1 MKPIA
6 PAGPEDAPLLI
17 VSSAPCDEELRH
29 KSAGHGLGYEL
40 LLDALHDVGIDTKNV
55 RYCHAYPELR
65 ARGTLTQAQLDK
77 WKEFLRL
84 ECAGRE
90 CVVALGKS
98 AAYATGI
105 LGTFKATNV
114 RKGRKLKVQH
124 EEDQDAITMLYSDD
138 LFFLEKEP
146 EKTPKFAEHFEVVRR
161 ILTKQPLKLPRVT
174 ITYIEKPEDV
184 NALYLAIRATPKRLA
199 AYDYEADTLNA
210 TIATPACLAF
220 CLGKCEDGSYNV
232 WVWVNEDKLIPR
244 YDHKTQK
251 RFKRIWKEFFM
262 RARRKFKLIAH
273 NRAYDDWI
281 TKAYFKLDDTFKGST
296 HDTMIQSWSV
306 DNSTRNGLKEIARQL
321 GYPDYDAK
329 IDALVSEVSSR
340 RGRVLTHPD
349 DFRTLERFN
358 YKPVLTETTL
368 KNGKVKRTYKWPKE
382 ADKKLAAW
390 SLIDTP
396 TLVRYCAYDTVMTW
410 KSHVKFYKTIC
421 NEGLRDSYEFRM
433 KISDRAIA
441 SMQRGFWVDVDLN
454 RKWHRELK
462 EIIADAEHKM
472 RRRLEAMEFD
482 SEFVDAFNPQSG
494 AHLMRVLFGPSVKVP
509 KIDIDRF
516 ADNFCS
522 RHRILP
528 SQLEFDAFENEINKI
543 HAEVY
548 NTKAF
553 RQQILLGAPMSNEA
567 LKKAIK
573 AKTLKLQ
580 SFQGLDVPFTEAP
593 VYYNGMYTPT
603 VFTKTGIPSTAKAV
617 LENYL
622 SQNPEDEFLSLLLIH
637 RRASKILSTF
647 VDGIYDKLDKQHIL
661 RSFLNVIGTNSG
673 RCSSC
678 VRAGTLVETSEGLK
692 PIESLKQGD
701 LVLGHDGKY
710 HECLRDAF
718 KKPDSHFYR
727 VTTASGASVDCTLA
741 HRFNTPDGWKR
752 LSELSVHSEVIV
764 YANTPTGATF
774 TTDRI
779 VSIEKLEY
787 GTPWD
792 ITVADAESYCAQGL
806 VHHNSSPNSQ
816 NFIKYLRGQ
825 CQPRKGYTFVEF
837 DLSQAE
843 VRVVAALSKDKALQ
857 AALYAADNDKSGK
870 RNVHGLKPDLHTQV
884 AATIY
889 KKSWLDVTE
898 NERRAAKTVVFGMV
912 YGMTAKRLA
921 FTLKCEYDEAAQIIE
936 DFFVAFPELKRWL
949 QKQAESTRK
958 APYYVYTAWGTRR
971 TVKNGLSKFKAIRSA
986 AERVAGNMPVQGTA
1000 GEYTLWLIDR
1010 ILELAEENGLDVH
1023 FLNTTH
1029 DSGTFEVLEEHVE
1042 AFTALIYQAAKEPAP
1057 RPQIAKVNFV
1067 VDVAINK
1074 YWSGEP
1080 NLAKAIDPNLADKKA
1095 GVRWELINLDLLDPD
1110 DRKDLEEIGFAT

>member
-281 TKAYFKLDDTFKGST
+281 TKAYFKLDDSFKGST

-421 NEGLRDSYEFRM
+421 NEDLRDSYEFRM

-647 VDGIYDKLDKQHIL
+647 VDGIYDKLDKQHTL

-673 RCSSC
+673 RCSS
-678 VRAGTLVETSEGLK
+678 
-692 PIESLKQGD
+692 
-701 LVLGHDGKY
+701 
-710 HECLRDAF
+710 
-718 KKPDSHFYR
+718 
-727 VTTASGASVDCTLA
+727 
-741 HRFNTPDGWKR
+741 
-752 LSELSVHSEVIV
+752 
-764 YANTPTGATF
+764 
-774 TTDRI
+774 
-779 VSIEKLEY
+779 
-787 GTPWD
+787 
-792 ITVADAESYCAQGL
+792 
-806 VHHNSSPNSQ
+806 SSPNSQ

-825 CQPRKGYTFVEF
+825 CQPRAGYKFVEF

-843 VRVVAALSKDKALQ
+843 IRVIAALSKDKALQ
-857 AALYAADNDKSGK
+857 AALYAADNDKSGQK
-870 RNVHGLKPDLHTQV
+870 NDYGLKPDVHTQV

-889 KKSWLDVTE
+889 KKEWLHVTP

-921 FTLKCEYDEAAQIIE
+921 FTLECDYDEAAQIIV
-936 DFFVAFPELKRWL
+936 DFFAAFPDVKRWL
-949 QKQAESTRK
+949 EHQAELTRK

-971 TVKNGLSKFKAIRSA
+971 TVKNGLSKFKAVRAA

-1010 ILELAEENGLDVH
+1010 ILELAEENELDVH

-1029 DSGTFEVLEEHVE
+1029 DSGTFEVLEAHVE
-1042 AFTALIYQAAKEPAP
+1042 AFTALIYQAANEPAP
-1057 RPQIAKVNFV
+1057 RPQIAKVKFV
-1067 VDVAINK
+1067 VDVEVNM

-1080 NLAKAIDPNLADKKA
+1080 NLAKAIDPKLADKKA

>member
-1 MKPIA
+1 MKPIP

-17 VSSAPCDEELRH
+17 VTSAPSDEELRH
-29 KSAGHGLGYEL
+29 KQAGHGLGYEL
-40 LLDALHDVGIDTKNV
+40 LMDALHDVGIDTKQV

-65 ARGTLTQAQLDK
+65 ARGTLTQQQLDK
-77 WKEFLRL
+77 WKDALRM
-84 ECAGRE
+84 ECEGRK
-90 CVVALGKS
+90 CVIALGKS
-98 AAYATGI
+98 AAYSTGI
-105 LGTFKATNV
+105 LGTFKATNAK
-114 RKGRKLKVQH
+114 KGRKLNVTWPDDNDTTH
-124 EEDQDAITMLYSDD
+124 TMLYSDD

-146 EKTPKFAEHFEVVRR
+146 EKAPKFVEHFEVVKR
-161 ILTKQPLKLPRVT
+161 ILTDKSLKLPRVT

-184 NALYLAIRATPKRLA
+184 NALYKAIRATPKRLA
-199 AYDYEADTLNA
+199 SYDYEADTLNA

-220 CLGKCEDGSYNV
+220 CLGQLEDGSYNV
-232 WVWVNEDKLIPR
+232 WVWVNEDKLVPR
-244 YDHKTQK
+244 YNAATLK
-251 RFKRIWKEFFM
+251 RFKQYWKAFFL

-281 TKAYFKLDDTFKGST
+281 TKAYFKLDDSFKGST

-329 IDALVSEVSSR
+329 IDALVSEVTAR
-340 RGRVLTHPD
+340 RGRVLLHPD
-349 DFRTLERFN
+349 DFKTLKRFG
-358 YKPVLTETTL
+358 YEPILTEKTL
-368 KNGKVKRTYKWPKE
+368 KNGTVKQTYKWPKE

-410 KSHVKFYKTIC
+410 KSHIKFYKTIC
-421 NEGLRDSYEFRM
+421 NEDLRDSYEFRM

-462 EIIADAEHKM
+462 KIIADAEHKM
-472 RRRLEAMEFD
+472 RRQLESMEFD
-482 SEFVDAFNPQSG
+482 AEFVEAFNPQSG
-494 AHLMRVLFGPSVKVP
+494 AHLMRVLFGPSIKVP
-509 KIDIDRF
+509 KIDVDRF

-528 SQLEFDAFENEINKI
+528 SQLEFDALE
-543 HAEVY
+543 AEVNKVHADVY
-548 NTKAF
+548 GSRAF

-573 AKTLKLQ
+573 TKTLNLQ
-580 SFQGLDVPFTEAP
+580 SFRGVEIPFTEAP
-593 VYYNGMYTPT
+593 VYYNGLYTPT
-603 VFTKTGIPSTAKAV
+603 VFTKTGQPSTAKAV

-622 SQNPEDEFLSLLLIH
+622 SQNPDDEFLSLLLIH

-647 VDGIYDKLDKQHIL
+647 VDGIYTKLDKHQIL

-678 VRAGTLVETSEGLK
+678 VRKGTLVETSVGLR
-692 PIESLKQGD
+692 PIESLRKGD
-701 LVLGHDGKY
+701 LVIGHDGRL

-718 KKPDSHFYR
+718 QKPDSMFYR
-727 VTTASGASVDCTLA
+727 VTLDNGSSVECTAA
-741 HRFNTPDGWKR
+741 HRFMTPGGWKQ
-752 LSELSVHSEVIV
+752 LSELTEGSAVIGYVLADSVDFREAKI
-764 YANTPTGATF
+764 A
-774 TTDRI
+774 RI
-779 VSIEKLEY
+779 ELLDVD
-787 GTPWD
+787 TPWD
-792 ITVADAESYCAQGL
+792 ITVAECESYCAHGF
-806 VHHNSSPNSQ
+806 VNHNSSPNSQ

-825 CQPRKGYTFVEF
+825 CQPRKGYKFVEF

-843 VRVVAALSKDKALQ
+843 IRVIAALSKDKALQ
-857 AALYAADNDKSGK
+857 AALYAADNDKSGQK
-870 RNVHGLKPDLHTQV
+870 NDYGLKPDVHTQV

-889 KKSWLDVTE
+889 KKEWLHVTP

-921 FTLKCEYDEAAQIIE
+921 FTLECEYDEAAQIIV
-936 DFFVAFPELKRWL
+936 DFFAAFPDVKKWL
-949 QKQAESTRK
+949 EHQAELTRK

-971 TVKNGLSKFKAIRSA
+971 TVKNGLSKFKAVRAA

-1010 ILELAEENGLDVH
+1010 ILELAEEADLDVH

-1029 DSGTFEVLEEHVE
+1029 DSGTFEVLEAHVE
-1042 AFTALIYQAAKEPAP
+1042 AFTAMIYQAAKEPAP
-1057 RPQIAKVNFV
+1057 RPQIAKVKFV
-1067 VDVAINK
+1067 VDVEVNEH
-1074 YWSGEP
+1074 WSGEP
-1080 NLAKAIDPNLADKKA
+1080 NLAKAIDPKLADKKA
-1095 GVRWELINLDLLDPD
+1095 GMRWELINLELLDPEEK
-1110 DRKDLEEIGFAT
+1110 RELEEIGLVA